1 MSGKQPRGG
10 SSALEKRRPLICRP
24 YVPPPPLPSG
34 PSAFQP
40 VGRVPLHNGAA
51 PPPPS
56 GSHNGQGQA
65 PPPGP
70 AARAPR
76 DWTIL
81 ERALA
86 HEEEAALWLLEG
98 ATARNTALDVPW
110 SRVNRQV
117 PHVLGWL
124 QQWVEG
130 LGRQHVRVIKSSSR
144 WQPAIQ
150 QAKRCLPSDAPTVV
164 SIKEASQ
171 EADPFPQHVV
181 QLVRVL
187 RSEQTTQIAVELI
200 RACAGWLALLLEHRC
215 SEQDKMDLSCN
226 QGRKRPA
233 QEEEEGEEKASEKDG
248 PPQKRANS
256 EKA

>member
-1 MSGKQPRGG
+1 MH
-10 SSALEKRRPLICRP
+10 L
-24 YVPPPPLPSG
+24 
-34 PSAFQP
+34 
-40 VGRVPLHNGAA
+40 
-51 PPPPS
+51 
-56 GSHNGQGQA
+56 
-65 PPPGP
+65 
-70 AARAPR
+70 
-76 DWTIL
+76 
-81 ERALA
+81 
-86 HEEEAALWLLEG
+86 
-98 ATARNTALDVPW
+98 
-110 SRVNRQV
+110 
-117 PHVLGWL
+117 
-124 QQWVEG
+124 
-130 LGRQHVRVIKSSSR
+130 IKSSSR

-233 QEEEEGEEKASEKDG
+233 QEEEGEEKASEKDG